1 MRLYTGTN
9 RRRSTLKITSLG
21 VMKFVTVVP
30 PLVIAGYYFLIQRSL
45 IFGLIFVGITIFY
58 WFFMTKEPLHPTLE
72 NKKTAIA
79 TRIAMAW
86 MFIVMWVG
94 TIFIGTSYRQIWMI
108 MVPAPLVLLLIW
120 MALTNR

>member
-1 MRLYTGTN
+1 MAYET
-9 RRRSTLKITSLG
+9 TLRVI
-21 VMKFVTVVP
+21 KFVTVIP
-30 PLVIAGYYFLIQRSL
+30 PIVIAGYYFLIQKSL
-45 IFGLIFVGITIFY
+45 MVGLIFVGISIFY
-58 WFFMTKEPLHPTLE
+58 WFFMTREPLHPTLE

-94 TIFIGTSYRQIWMI
+94 TIFIGTSSRQIWMI

-120 MALTNR
+120 MALTTELIEKGSPR

>member
-21 VMKFVTVVP
+21 VMKFVTVIP

-45 IFGLIFVGITIFY
+45 MFGLIFVGITIFY

-86 MFIVMWVG
+86 MFILMWVG
-94 TIFIGTSYRQIWMI
+94 TIFIGTAYRQIWMI

-120 MALTNR
+120 MALTGR